1 MEKLTKHEPQEL
13 RCMDDAE
20 ESKSAAEQW
29 TDAAMAD
36 KQP

>member
-1 MEKLTKHEPQEL
+1 MEKSSKIEPQEL
-13 RCMDDAE
+13 RLDDAE